1 MNSIRSR
8 LLPLQT
14 VSLVLGFMVW
24 VILSSLMPYIKEDIT
39 MSSSQLAWVTAVPVL
54 FGSITRIPVGYWTNR
69 YGARKIF
76 MISFV
81 LLLAPVFWIS
91 AADSFE
97 KLIIGGI
104 FLGIGGGVFSVG
116 VTSLPKYYP
125 KERHGFVNGIYG
137 IGNLGTALS
146 AFGAP
151 VIADQI
157 GWEQTVLLYSVL
169 LVVMAVLNFV
179 LGDRQEKTV
188 VTPLMEQ
195 IREVSPNVKLWLL
208 CLFYFLTFGSFVAF
222 TVYLPNFLVSHFGL
236 TKVDAGI
243 RTAGFIVLATAMR
256 PIGGWLGDR
265 FNPFKILIIVFGGL
279 TVSGIILSFAP
290 GMKVYTL
297 GCLIV
302 AFCAGTG
309 NGTIF
314 KLVPMYFSK
323 QAGIANGMIS
333 AMGGLG
339 GFFPP
344 LILTILYNAT
354 GHYAIGFMAL
364 SQIALSC
371 LILVVWLYYQ
381 DRLRLSANIIE
392 NTIEAILITDT
403 NSIITSINPAFTA
416 VTGYTSEEAV
426 GKKPSLLKSGR
437 QDKAFYDEMWRLL
450 REQGSWQ
457 GEIWNRRKNG
467 EIYLEWLSITAIKN
481 DAGEVKYY
489 AGMFSDISNVRGAG
503 KVQVNMR

>member
-1 MNSIRSR
+1 MNSIQRR
-8 LLPLQT
+8 QLPLQT

-24 VILSSLMPYIKEDIT
+24 VILSSLMPFIKEDIKLT
-39 MSSSQLAWVTAVPVL
+39 SSQLAWVTAVPVL
-54 FGSITRIPVGYWTNR
+54 FGSVTRIPVGYWTNR
-69 YGARKIF
+69 YGARKLF
-76 MISFV
+76 MISFA
-81 LLLAPVFWIS
+81 LLLAPVFWVS
-91 AADSFE
+91 AADSFP

-104 FLGIGGGVFSVG
+104 VLGIGGGIFSVG

-137 IGNLGTALS
+137 IGNLGTAVS

-151 VIADQI
+151 VVADRI

-169 LVVMAVLNFV
+169 LVVMAVMNFV
-179 LGDRQEKTV
+179 LGDRQEKPV

-243 RTAGFIVLATAMR
+243 RTAGFIMIATAMR
-256 PIGGWLGDR
+256 PVGGWLGDR
-265 FNPFKILIIVFGGL
+265 FNPFKILIVVFAGL
-279 TVSGIILSFAP
+279 TLSGIMLSFAP
-290 GMKVYTL
+290 AMNIYTL

-314 KLVPMYFSK
+314 KLVPLYFSK
-323 QAGIANGMIS
+323 QAGIANGIIS

-344 LILTILYNAT
+344 LILTVLFNAT

-364 SQIALSC
+364 SQIALAC

-392 NTIEAILITDT
+392 NTIEAIIITDT

-416 VTGYTSEEAV
+416 VTGYTAEDAV

-437 QDKAFYDEMWRLL
+437 QDKAFYDEMWRSL
-450 REQGSWQ
+450 RENGFWQ

-467 EIYLEWLSITAIKN
+467 DIYLEWLSITAIQN
-481 DAGEVKYY
+481 DAGEVKCY
-489 AGMFSDISNVRGAG
+489 AGMFSDITHVRGAG
-503 KVQVNMR
+503 QRTG